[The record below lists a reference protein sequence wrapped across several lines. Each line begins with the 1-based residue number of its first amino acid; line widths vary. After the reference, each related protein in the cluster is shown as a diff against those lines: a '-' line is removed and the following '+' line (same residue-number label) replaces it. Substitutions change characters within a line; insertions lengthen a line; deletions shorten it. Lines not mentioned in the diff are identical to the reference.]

1 MPTTTLPGGIKV
13 YVAQSADKT
22 DISPVYD
29 DDSPRGDYPV
39 VRGVVRGTSAGGT
52 EKRKRADR
60 VKTPKIRERSSR
72 NLVSQPRTED
82 EGELRI
88 AQRYRSCAEEF
99 KSYHKELQAS
109 ERNLKRLGADINERE
124 RSLNDTYENVQ
135 YGEKDIELLYD
146 TLTSLEKNV
155 SNNFHDE
162 FKKITDESKELPP
175 INGVFKPHPTIAD
188 IDERVYHDKFADD
201 CKRVVETKGQYIEDS
216 RRLMELKDK
225 YIAAARHIAKKKEL
239 YMRDFHRV
247 AEKKD
252 RYIVE
257 THRVSDEREKYIDH
271 VKKLLQEAETC
282 VQELTHKIDYYK
294 FQADLLKDKNVE
306 YYKRT
311 HKAEMTLARISRER
325 DEARDQLKKA
335 KLEKDRFVSED
346 YRGRQ
351 VIHKMR
357 EDMARQKKE
366 RKALEHSNKALK
378 DENRRC
384 EERVNFAEN
393 EMSKMSEMIRQMGME
408 SDKRVKRVQMEK
420 ESMEQEKKLVEMS
433 KKRLQEKM
441 ERKVGEVHKIV
452 RAREKEIDMLLVK
465 IKAQANVITQL
476 QGHLDSKKGGDGRA
490 PTTPAEKGKK
500 RIGQT

>member
-22 DISPVYD
+22 EISPVYD
-29 DDSPRGDYPV
+29 ADSPRGDYPV
-39 VRGVVRGTSAGGT
+39 VRGVVRGTSAGAS
-52 EKRKRADR
+52 EKRKRMER
-60 VKTPKIRERSSR
+60 VKTPKIREKSSR

-88 AQRYRSCAEEF
+88 AQRY
-99 KSYHKELQAS
+99 
-109 ERNLKRLGADINERE
+109 
-124 RSLNDTYENVQ
+124 
-135 YGEKDIELLYD
+135 
-146 TLTSLEKNV
+146 
-155 SNNFHDE
+155 
-162 FKKITDESKELPP
+162 
-175 INGVFKPHPTIAD
+175 
-188 IDERVYHDKFADD
+188 
-201 CKRVVETKGQYIEDS
+201 
-216 RRLMELKDK
+216 
-225 YIAAARHIAKKKEL
+225 
-239 YMRDFHRV
+239 
-247 AEKKD
+247 
-252 RYIVE
+252 
-257 THRVSDEREKYIDH
+257 RVSDEREKYIDH

-311 HKAEMTLARISRER
+311 HKAEMTLARTSRER

-366 RKALEHSNKALK
+366 RKALEHNNKALK

-420 ESMEQEKKLVEMS
+420 ESMEQEKKLVELS

-476 QGHLDSKKGGDGRA
+476 QGHLDSKKGEGRA
-490 PTTPAEKGKK
+490 PTTPAEKSKK